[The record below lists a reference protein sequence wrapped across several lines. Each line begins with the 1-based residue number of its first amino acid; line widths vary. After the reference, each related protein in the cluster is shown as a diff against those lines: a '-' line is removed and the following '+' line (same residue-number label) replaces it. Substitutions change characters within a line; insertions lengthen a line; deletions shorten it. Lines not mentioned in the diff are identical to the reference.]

1 MTDAADV
8 VVGVPVGGR
17 TIAQVITEAKRLG
30 QELLGGELLQ
40 GGATSNHDVASL
52 QKVYFLYRRT
62 AEEMVVRIGPE
73 GVSAHDQLKEAL
85 TEAAAMS
92 KGGDH
97 LASVYRLQQVFME
110 MSGKAGATRSVQLDA
125 MPAPSYLLAERYADD
140 ALAENYPKG
149 SVEIKLST
157 LRGAIAMATQV
168 AKKEYDLGNGEGA
181 CYILNRAVADM
192 TSHLDPADPDG
203 AAAIEALRMDAP
215 PDKAALE
222 LIRAL
227 KALANRP
234 SNPSLAAGMK
244 SPVEFMVE
252 PDYPEMEAKKGGCC
266 LVS

>member
-1 MTDAADV
+1 MTDASDV

-110 MSGKAGATRSVQLDA
+110 MSGKAGAT
-125 MPAPSYLLAERYADD
+125 
-140 ALAENYPKG
+140 
-149 SVEIKLST
+149 T
-157 LRGAIAMATQV
+157 
-168 AKKEYDLGNGEGA
+168 
-181 CYILNRAVADM
+181 
-192 TSHLDPADPDG
+192 
-203 AAAIEALRMDAP
+203 
-215 PDKAALE
+215 
-222 LIRAL
+222 
-227 KALANRP
+227 
-234 SNPSLAAGMK
+234 
-244 SPVEFMVE
+244 
-252 PDYPEMEAKKGGCC
+252 CC
-266 LVS
+266 RRQR

>member
-1 MTDAADV
+1 
-8 VVGVPVGGR
+8 
-17 TIAQVITEAKRLG
+17 
-30 QELLGGELLQ
+30 
-40 GGATSNHDVASL
+40 
-52 QKVYFLYRRT
+52 
-62 AEEMVVRIGPE
+62 
-73 GVSAHDQLKEAL
+73 
-85 TEAAAMS
+85 
-92 KGGDH
+92 
-97 LASVYRLQQVFME
+97 
-110 MSGKAGATRSVQLDA
+110 
-125 MPAPSYLLAERYADD
+125 
-140 ALAENYPKG
+140 
-149 SVEIKLST
+149 
-157 LRGAIAMATQV
+157 MATQV

-192 TSHLDPADPDG
+192 ASHLDPADPDG